1 MVGKW
6 KTKKEH
12 RSGFV
17 GIVGAPNAGKSTL
30 LNRILGEK
38 VAITSSKPQTT
49 RHRILGVETL
59 DDAQIIFMDT
69 PGIHQARDLLNKE
82 LVAAA
87 FKALDD
93 ADLILFMVEPKGSE
107 NENKMI
113 MDHLKDA
120 QTPVILAINKVDKVA
135 KQEILPII
143 DRFQGLMEFAAIVPI
158 SAKDGANVPE
168 LLQEIV
174 NHLPEGPQYY
184 PPDTLTDQP
193 ERFIAA
199 EMVREQVFKLTGKE
213 IPYATAVTVNEYKFD
228 GRITRIQ
235 ADIHV
240 ERDSQKRIVI
250 GKGGSKLKE
259 IGTAARQDLERMA
272 DGKVFLQ
279 LFVKVRKNWSKDPR
293 ALKDFGY
300 VE

>member
-1 MVGKW
+1 M
-6 KTKKEH
+6 
-12 RSGFV
+12 
-17 GIVGAPNAGKSTL
+17 
-30 LNRILGEK
+30 
-38 VAITSSKPQTT
+38 
-49 RHRILGVETL
+49 
-59 DDAQIIFMDT
+59 
-69 PGIHQARDLLNKE
+69 
-82 LVAAA
+82 
-87 FKALDD
+87 
-93 ADLILFMVEPKGSE
+93 SE

-199 EMVREQVFKLTGKE
+199 EMVAGTGVQTDRQGN
-213 IPYATAVTVNEYKFD
+213 PVCH
-228 GRITRIQ
+228 GR
-235 ADIHV
+235 
-240 ERDSQKRIVI
+240 
-250 GKGGSKLKE
+250 
-259 IGTAARQDLERMA
+259 
-272 DGKVFLQ
+272 
-279 LFVKVRKNWSKDPR
+279 
-293 ALKDFGY
+293 
-300 VE
+300 